1 MGTGEGVPMCEMLA
15 RISATSVEVASL
27 LPWARLMES
36 RGVAGFG
43 WGVAWY
49 EDGRVR
55 RYRSELGVCRDDVAE
70 VALAGVRS
78 AAVVV
83 HLRRPSL
90 LMGVRLE
97 NSQPYL
103 DDATGVAFCHNGY
116 FRRHQEFRAQYAAQ
130 LEGTSDSEV
139 GFRRFLDAS
148 RTEDAMSAMRDVA
161 ATLEGNANLLVL
173 LPDGGRVLGHA
184 GHEDN
189 PMYRFRMDGARW
201 IATGLHSP
209 DGYVCKRLFTRA
221 EQVEEIGR
229 GQAVEL

>member
-1 MGTGEGVPMCEMLA
+1 MCEMLA
-15 RISATSVEVASL
+15 RISTTPVEVTSL
-27 LPWARLMES
+27 LPWARLMEL

-43 WGVAWY
+43 WGMAWY
-49 EDGRVR
+49 EGDRVR
-55 RYRSELGVCRDDVAE
+55 RYRSELGVCHDDVAE
-70 VALAGVRS
+70 TALAGVRS

-90 LMGVRLE
+90 LLGVRVE

-103 DDATGVAFCHNGY
+103 DEEAGVAFCHNGY

-139 GFRRFLDAS
+139 GFRRFLDVS
-148 RTEDAMSAMRDVA
+148 RATDAASAMREVA
-161 ATLEGNANLLVL
+161 GTLEGNANLLVL
-173 LPDGGRVLGHA
+173 RQDGGRILGLA

-201 IATGLHSP
+201 ITTGLHSP

-221 EQVEEIGR
+221 DDVEQIAR
-229 GQAVEL
+229 GEVVEL